1 MGFGSDLNIDAA
13 SITNNF
19 DFKNLIFKNS
29 FKLSCL
35 FFTERF
41 FRWLHTIF
49 SRLRTVQKIRRK
61 RLVLVINN
69 GHNRKST
76 KFNCHFI
83 KPVPVLQMRLDRI
96 NLPDPDP
103 PFICTGNWS
112 VIKKFKKVIHI
123 DVPEQYWGFVVLSF
137 LNTAF
142 VFSLIFMVFR
152 VIGGKINFILCK
164 LLSRSRSEIRI
175 DILEPDSNYFKSFL
189 VGIIPFR

>member
-69 GHNRKST
+69 GHDRMST
-76 KFNCHFI
+76 KCNSHFI
-83 KPVPVLQMRLDRI
+83 KRVLQMRLDRI
-96 NLPDPDP
+96 NLTDPNS
-103 PFICTGNWS
+103 PFICTENWS
-112 VIKKFKKVIHI
+112 VIKKFKKVIYI
-123 DVPEQYWGFVVLSF
+123 DVPYWDFFVLSF
-137 LNTAF
+137 LNTVF
-142 VFSLIFMVFR
+142 VFSLIFF
-152 VIGGKINFILCK
+152 GFSSYWG
-164 LLSRSRSEIRI
+164 
-175 DILEPDSNYFKSFL
+175 
-189 VGIIPFR
+189 

>member
-1 MGFGSDLNIDAA
+1 MLPIQIHQWDLDLIWT
-13 SITNNF
+13 STLFLSLIIIILIL
-19 DFKNLIFKNS
+19 KNLIF
-29 FKLSCL
+29 FKFFQTVMCL
-35 FFTERF
+35 
-41 FRWLHTIF
+41 LHWEIFSLTPHNF

-123 DVPEQYWGFVVLSF
+123 DVPEQYWGFFVLS
-137 LNTAF
+137 
-142 VFSLIFMVFR
+142 S
-152 VIGGKINFILCK
+152 
-164 LLSRSRSEIRI
+164 
-175 DILEPDSNYFKSFL
+175 
-189 VGIIPFR
+189 

>member
-1 MGFGSDLNIDAA
+1 MGFGSDLNIDAV
-13 SITNNF
+13 SITNNYNF
-19 DFKNLIFKNS
+19 DFKKPYFFKFFQTVMCLLHWEIFSLTPHN
-29 FKLSCL
+29 
-35 FFTERF
+35 
-41 FRWLHTIF
+41 F

-83 KPVPVLQMRLDRI
+83 KPVPVVQMRLDRI

-123 DVPEQYWGFVVLSF
+123 DVPEQYWGFFVLS
-137 LNTAF
+137 
-142 VFSLIFMVFR
+142 S
-152 VIGGKINFILCK
+152 
-164 LLSRSRSEIRI
+164 
-175 DILEPDSNYFKSFL
+175 
-189 VGIIPFR
+189 